1 MKTSFTQAELKI
13 FLDEKVG
20 LYNQTDFIQTDP
32 IQIPKQFTRKEDIE
46 ISAFLISTLAWGN
59 RTAII
64 KSGERLLEIMN
75 FKPHEYVLNYEEQ
88 RHNFVHRTFNSD
100 DLNAFFV
107 SLKRIYE
114 QHNGLEA
121 AFKLHSEIPGIQGRI
136 ISFRDTFTQE
146 PFPHRTQKHVANPQ
160 KGSSAKR
167 INMFLRWMVRKDE
180 SGVDF
185 GVWNSIPMSEL
196 HLPLDVHTGNVARKL
211 GILTRTQNDWRSV
224 AEIQEQL
231 TQFDSEDPCKYDF
244 ALFGLGAFEG
254 FK

>member
-1 MKTSFTQAELKI
+1 MKNFLSQAELKT
-13 FLDEKVG
+13 FLDEKVEQ
-20 LYNQTDFIQTDP
+20 YNRLDFIQTDP
-32 IQIPKQFTRKEDIE
+32 IQIPRQFTGKEDIE

-64 KSGERLLEIMN
+64 KSGQRLLEIMN
-75 FKPHEYVLNYEEQ
+75 FKPYEYVKNYEEQ
-88 RHNFVHRTFNSD
+88 KHHFVHRTFNSD

-107 SLKRIYE
+107 SLQRIYQE
-114 QHNGLEA
+114 GGLEA
-121 AFKLHSEIPGIQGRI
+121 AFKPHPEISGAQGRI
-136 ISFRDTFTQE
+136 VSFRKKFTQE
-146 PFPHRTQKHVANPQ
+146 PFPDRTQKHIANPQ

-185 GVWNSIPMSEL
+185 GIWNSIPMSEL

-211 GILTRTQNDWRSV
+211 GILTRTQNDWKSV

-231 TQFDSEDPCKYDF
+231 VQLDEHDPCKYDF

>member
-1 MKTSFTQAELKI
+1 MKQSFTKDELRT
-13 FLDEKVG
+13 FLNEKVSR
-20 LYNQTDFIQTDP
+20 YNRADFIQTDP
-32 IQIPKQFTRKEDIE
+32 IRIPKQFTRKEDIE
-46 ISAFLISTLAWGN
+46 ISAFLIATLAWGN

-64 KSGERLLEIMN
+64 KSGEKLLEIMRY
-75 FKPHEYVLNYEEQ
+75 KPYEYIMEYEEQ
-88 RHNFVHRTFNSD
+88 KHAFVHRTFNSD

-107 SLKRIYE
+107 SIKRLYE
-114 QHNGLEA
+114 QHEGLEA
-121 AFKLHSEIPGIQGRI
+121 AFKIHPEIPGIQGRI
-136 ISFRDTFTQE
+136 SSFREAFTAE
-146 PFPHRTQKHVANPQ
+146 PFPDRTQKHLANPL

-185 GVWNSIPMSEL
+185 GIWNSIPMSEL

-211 GILTRTQNDWRSV
+211 GILSRTQNDWRSV

-231 TQFDSEDPCKYDF
+231 VQFDPEDPCKYDF

-254 FK
+254 IK

>member
-1 MKTSFTQAELKI
+1 MKISFTQEKLKA
-13 FLDEKVG
+13 FLDEKAE
-20 LYNQTDFIQTDP
+20 LYNQANFIQTDP
-32 IQIPKQFTRKEDIE
+32 IQIPKRFTRKEDIE
-46 ISAFLISTLAWGN
+46 ISSFLISTLAWGN

-75 FKPHEYVLNYEEQ
+75 FKPYEYVMGYEEQ
-88 RHNFVHRTFNSD
+88 RHMFVHRTFNSD

-107 SLKRIYE
+107 SLKRIYK
-114 QHNGLEA
+114 QHGGLEA
-121 AFKLHSEIPGIQGRI
+121 SFQANPEIPGVRGRI
-136 ISFRDTFTQE
+136 ASFRQAFTTE
-146 PFPHRTQKHVANPQ
+146 PFPDRTQKHIANPL

-185 GVWNSIPMSEL
+185 GIWNSIPMSEL

-231 TQFDSEDPCKYDF
+231 IRFDPEDPCKYDF
-244 ALFGLGAFEG
+244 ALFGLGAFEN
-254 FK
+254 F

>member
-1 MKTSFTQAELKI
+1 MNQSQLIDYLNK
-13 FLDEKVG
+13 KV
-20 LYNQTDFIQTDP
+20 LEYNRPDFVQTDP

-64 KSGERLLEIMN
+64 KSGEKLLNIMQ
-75 FKPHEYVLNYEEQ
+75 FKPYEYVMNYEEQ
-88 RHNFVHRTFNSD
+88 KHAFVHRTFNSD

-107 SLKRIYE
+107 SMKRIYE
-114 QHNGLEA
+114 QYGGLEA
-121 AFKLHSEIPGIQGRI
+121 AFKTHPEIPGVQGRI
-136 ISFRDTFTQE
+136 VSFREVFTQE
-146 PFPHRTQKHVANPQ
+146 PFPDRTHKHLANPL

-185 GVWNSIPMSEL
+185 GIWNSIPMSEL

-231 TQFDSEDPCKYDF
+231 TLFDPNDPCKYDF

-254 FK
+254 VK

>member
-1 MKTSFTQAELKI
+1 MKSSFTQTELKS

-20 LYNQTDFIQTDP
+20 LYNRTDFIQTDP
-32 IQIPKQFTRKEDIE
+32 IQIPKQFTQKEDIE
-46 ISAFLISTLAWGN
+46 ITAFLISTLAWGN

-64 KSGERLLEIMN
+64 KSGQRLLEIMN
-75 FKPHEYVLNYEEQ
+75 FSPYEYVQNYEEQ
-88 RHNFVHRTFNSD
+88 THSFVHRTFSKE

-114 QHNGLEA
+114 HGGLEK
-121 AFKLHSEIPGIQGRI
+121 AFAEHPEIPGIQGRI
-136 ISFRDTFTQE
+136 SSFRNAFTQE
-146 PFPHRTQKHVANPQ
+146 PFPDRTQKHIANPQ

-185 GVWNSIPMSEL
+185 GIWDSIPMSEL

-211 GILTRTQNDWRSV
+211 GILTRTQNDWKSV

-231 TQFDSEDPCKYDF
+231 VQFDPNDPCKYDF